1 MGAYI
6 NIKTYLFDILIL
18 NHYAEYLNKI
28 FAQNNTYCYHHHNK
42 ILKDHFIMFGIT
54 SDDQTNIIKI

>member
-6 NIKTYLFDILIL
+6 NNKTNIFDILFL

-28 FAQNNTYCYHHHNK
+28 FAQNNTYCYHHNK

-54 SDDQTNIIKI
+54 SADQQI